1 MSANP
6 ETRLQAHN
14 AGKVRSTKSRK
25 PYKFIL
31 IEEFHDQFSAR
42 KRKILQNGIWPKSLE
57 KENCRLI
64 RRFGVPSPLPTS
76 GRAGGES
83 PGAHLI
89 QGKIIKNQIC
99 KL

>member
-42 KRKILQNGIWPKSLE
+42 KREKYYKTGFGRKVWKKKI
-57 KENCRLI
+57 
-64 RRFGVPSPLPTS
+64 TD
-76 GRAGGES
+76 
-83 PGAHLI
+83 
-89 QGKIIKNQIC
+89 
-99 KL
+99 